1 LEDIVAEP
9 TFPLAK
15 IDQVCVVVRDLRRAM
30 DHYVNVLGI
39 GPWRVYTYGSSLV
52 RRMTLRGEPAD
63 FELYLAFCQT
73 SSVMIELIEP
83 RGGPSLHSEFLEKNG
98 EGIHHFGVFVPNLE
112 DGIAKAREAGFG
124 VLLSGH
130 GTGPNGDG
138 GFAYLGTEDS
148 LGALFELIE
157 APSVRYPPEE
167 VYSG

>member
-1 LEDIVAEP
+1 MTEP

-15 IDQVCVVVRDLRRAM
+15 VDQVGMVVRDLRRAM
-30 DHYVNVLGI
+30 EHYVNVLGI
-39 GPWRVYTYGSSLV
+39 GPWRVYTYGSPLV
-52 RRMTLRGEPAD
+52 RRMTFRGQPAD

-73 SSVMIELIEP
+73 PSVMLELIEP
-83 RGGPSLHSEFLEKNG
+83 RRGPSLHAEFLEKCG

-112 DGIAKAREAGFG
+112 EGIAKASAAGFE
-124 VLLSGH
+124 VLMSGQ

-148 LGALFELIE
+148 LTALFELIE

-167 VYSG
+167 IFGG